1 MCCGSN
7 RELQHLL
14 KSQVSSWWRR
24 FHIVDTHINCRS
36 ACYIHT
42 HSRSKLYY
50 GTACMVIKDSTGCI
64 WGCHS
69 WQHRYV
75 HQSVIFVWTHVRT
88 FRHTHTWT
96 HPCTHWI
103 YMCYIQKE
111 VWVCTASLATN
122 TIAICNSP
130 INTKTCK
137 HTNILQHYTYVS
149 PFTIIQWTYVALRY
163 TYSGLLDHPITPE
176 HI

>member
-88 FRHTHTWT
+88 FRHTHTHELT
-96 HPCTHWI
+96 HVHIGYICATYRKKCGCAQPLWPPIQLQYVTLLLTQKHANTQI
-103 YMCYIQKE
+103 Y
-111 VWVCTASLATN
+111 SN
-122 TIAICNSP
+122 TIL
-130 INTKTCK
+130 T
-137 HTNILQHYTYVS
+137 
-149 PFTIIQWTYVALRY
+149 
-163 TYSGLLDHPITPE
+163 
-176 HI
+176 